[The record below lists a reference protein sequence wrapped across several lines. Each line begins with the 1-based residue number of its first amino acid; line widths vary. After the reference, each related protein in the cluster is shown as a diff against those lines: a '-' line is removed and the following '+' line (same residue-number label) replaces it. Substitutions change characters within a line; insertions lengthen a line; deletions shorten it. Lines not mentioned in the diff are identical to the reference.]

1 MRFGEDRGGGRRIT
15 RIRRDEW
22 LRQSGAKLQ
31 YHKFCSKNRK
41 TRGES
46 VFKQEEGVWGGRVRK
61 RSVGRPEG
69 CGWEGRGGG
78 GARRNRSGSLTM
90 IISGLGLQQTLKKLT
105 AGLYR
110 RGVGSPRQQ
119 RTVRQLLWRGFC
131 TKLHITAQYVT
142 RSWY

>member
-46 VFKQEEGVWGGRVRK
+46 VFKASGRRLGGEGAEAIRGPSGRLRL
-61 RSVGRPEG
+61 GRE
-69 CGWEGRGGG
+69 GGG
-78 GARRNRSGSLTM
+78 GG
-90 IISGLGLQQTLKKLT
+90 GLGETGP
-105 AGLYR
+105 A
-110 RGVGSPRQQ
+110 
-119 RTVRQLLWRGFC
+119 
-131 TKLHITAQYVT
+131 A
-142 RSWY
+142 